1 MELPSKAVQSG
12 SSLTTKQRIAAG
24 SGPCVAPKPKPL
36 QTIPKLLTNLTFKKK
51 PPEAKDPPS
60 ATSLASKK
68 TLFENEPL
76 SASSVQPSGSLNQEP
91 SSTTISFQ
99 KKPFENEPF
108 SASDIETGP
117 SATTP
122 VGASPSSA
130 TKQTT
135 KEPSVIAPG
144 WEYNAETFEA
154 VDDNP
159 PPPSSAPLIQH
170 QLAKPAPPRRA
181 PQKAADDFLQSLS
194 LDMPGYVS

>member
-36 QTIPKLLTNLTFKKK
+36 QAIPKPKLLTNLTFKKK
-51 PPEAKDPPS
+51 PPEAKDPTS
-60 ATSLASKK
+60 ATSLAFKK
-68 TLFENEPL
+68 THFENEPL
-76 SASSVQPSGSLNQEP
+76 SASGVQPSGALTQE
-91 SSTTISFQ
+91 
-99 KKPFENEPF
+99 PFENEPF
-108 SASDIETGP
+108 SASDVGTGP

-122 VGASPSSA
+122 VGASPSST

-159 PPPSSAPLIQH
+159 PPPSSAPL
-170 QLAKPAPPRRA
+170 
-181 PQKAADDFLQSLS
+181 
-194 LDMPGYVS
+194 